1 MRSARSMTWGWRAT
15 LAILGLFIAVTW
27 LLHFRLTDPRFLYC
41 EDIAHYFLPTKAY
54 TYQHPLEAFA
64 GRPTPSTHFG
74 SATFTLGGPAVVFP
88 LLPALAARIAPQ
100 EPSSLMGFEWG
111 ITSLYVIASM
121 TALFFFLSRA
131 KVPTA
136 LAAAVACT
144 YPWLY
149 TIFIEWRHVDLLR
162 GRLMLPLVLLGLFL
176 ATTKGGY
183 AYWALLAA
191 ATVICMGQ
199 AFALYWVGA
208 LVCLWLAI
216 HAWLERRTLLERLH
230 GEGLL
235 AIRRAG
241 PPLLSLSL
249 VSLAL
254 LPMYLRSRGAIEESA
269 FLGQMASD
277 PERLLDYLYRGHDW
291 FTFADLLKPGRGLAP
306 WSIAGISL
314 LVAVMINGRRGRRQ
328 VIEGEVWAAPDELR
342 PLRRI
347 GGPLFLVSLALSFLP
362 EVPFDLFAIR
372 GDRLEWS
379 FLPLAVTPSAAIFF
393 HTTQRTWLVLA
404 EIGGLLLGVGYLAE
418 WTLRPSTPG
427 RRRVEVAV
435 AVGVYALLLFLAH
448 ALSRA
453 TLTIDVAVAVL
464 VIAAVLAV
472 ATLAGQ
478 PGARPYLGS
487 AALIV
492 AGLLFSWRFAD
503 QSYQTGALHCS
514 QGVKDAR
521 ITLARDESILK
532 RVPEEVRH
540 QREYR
545 LLGEKWCYYLDTPCA
560 LSYSLHWMPREVFD
574 FFEATDLV
582 REVNLPYWMIL
593 DYPRMLEL
601 GIAQMMGIRWWIL
614 PGRLMP
620 GGIPLTDEND
630 PENLH
635 FFEAADAF
643 PKGWALSS
651 WEIVQS
657 FEEAAQRLVN
667 LAGSAELRRHG
678 ILTSTQGGALP
689 EPPDSQRGDLRA
701 SIDLVDAKPGELL
714 FQAETSAPTVLAT
727 NEFFHQN
734 WRAVVDGNP
743 VPVLRVNASFVAVAL
758 GPGRHE
764 VRLTR

>member
-514 QGVKDAR
+514 QGVKGGFNWSSQH
-521 ITLARDESILK
+521 L
-532 RVPEEVRH
+532 V
-540 QREYR
+540 
-545 LLGEKWCYYLDTPCA
+545 
-560 LSYSLHWMPREVFD
+560 MEVFRWELASVRVR
-574 FFEATDLV
+574 FERCVARCGHLAGPRQRGARTGSGSGRRSLV
-582 REVNLPYWMIL
+582 
-593 DYPRMLEL
+593 
-601 GIAQMMGIRWWIL
+601 
-614 PGRLMP
+614 GRP
-620 GGIPLTDEND
+620 ARTP
-630 PENLH
+630 
-635 FFEAADAF
+635 
-643 PKGWALSS
+643 
-651 WEIVQS
+651 Q
-657 FEEAAQRLVN
+657 QRLGCRRLSGRDGSGKLVECDLSRWLRCRGVICRSPSVKRSPSFTLSMLGYVRS
-667 LAGSAELRRHG
+667 LAAWVVHRRRFRGSCAATRR
-678 ILTSTQGGALP
+678 
-689 EPPDSQRGDLRA
+689 
-701 SIDLVDAKPGELL
+701 
-714 FQAETSAPTVLAT
+714 LA
-727 NEFFHQN
+727 
-734 WRAVVDGNP
+734 AVP
-743 VPVLRVNASFVAVAL
+743 
-758 GPGRHE
+758 
-764 VRLTR
+764 